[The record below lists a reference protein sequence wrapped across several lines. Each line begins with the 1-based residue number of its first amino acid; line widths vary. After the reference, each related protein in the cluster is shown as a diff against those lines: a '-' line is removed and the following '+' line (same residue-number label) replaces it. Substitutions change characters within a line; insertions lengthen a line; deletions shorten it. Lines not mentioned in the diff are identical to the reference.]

1 MRKCL
6 DCNKELQ
13 DVDMICTECG
23 SDNLSEI
30 ISERPIKSISKK
42 SIGIIATCAIV
53 IIAIVSAI
61 VFGGFVVL
69 ENTLSRPCVD
79 GVLAMHSGYFDDYL
93 KEFPESLQS
102 AVKAVY
108 LVDTTSEDYKEQQI
122 KGLKENFG
130 DDYKIECKAVDV
142 IKANSQTVEVVNS
155 LIDDEDELIEEMNH
169 VTVVTVIS
177 GSKGE
182 TVTSRTVQSVRIDG
196 KWYLFDVSL
205 LS

>member
-108 LVDTTSEDYKEQQI
+108 LVDITSEDYKEQQI

-130 DDYKIECKAVDV
+130 DDYTITSKAVDV